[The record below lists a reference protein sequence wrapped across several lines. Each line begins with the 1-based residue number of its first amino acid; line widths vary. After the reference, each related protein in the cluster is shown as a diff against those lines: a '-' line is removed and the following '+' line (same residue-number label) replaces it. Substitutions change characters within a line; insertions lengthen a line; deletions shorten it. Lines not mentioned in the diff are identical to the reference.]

1 MHYTLQIKIKIAKL
15 ENFLK
20 NYFICTFIYLVLYK
34 VQCGGKKGDSVMVKQ
49 VTGYPMNLVFKQ
61 IKIIRYGFAFGKFWN
76 VDV

>member
-1 MHYTLQIKIKIAKL
+1 
-15 ENFLK
+15 
-20 NYFICTFIYLVLYK
+20 
-34 VQCGGKKGDSVMVKQ
+34 MVKQ

>member
-20 NYFICTFIYLVLYK
+20 NYLCTFIYLVLYK
-34 VQCGGKKGDSVMVKQ
+34 VQCGGDSVMVKQ